1 MKKIENNNFK
11 VLITSLI
18 IKFKWNHDIY
28 YGHFQIRKSGV
39 SVFTT
44 FIFNACFVRYTC
56 YVYIVLID
64 VSLTVKAAT
73 LIFISECGSAISSA
87 KEGESGFIYN
97 LVKS

>member
-1 MKKIENNNFK
+1 MTFVMDISKSEKVVFK
-11 VLITSLI
+11 YLQHL
-18 IKFKWNHDIY
+18 F
-28 YGHFQIRKSGV
+28 
-39 SVFTT
+39 
-44 FIFNACFVRYTC
+44 FNACFVRYTC

-73 LIFISECGSAISSA
+73 LIFISGCGSAISSA